1 MGSEDVYKRQHNGI
15 QFNRWGRYVLSSALV
30 VGWGLRL
37 ITGEHSAVTAALLS
51 SMLAGALLLNVFHY
65 ELSEVSDARFGS
77 FLLGIGT
84 GTAMLLLIFYLE
96 FGIHVDH
103 AT

>member
-1 MGSEDVYKRQHNGI
+1 MIVDAEHEAHNGI

-77 FLLGIGT
+77 FLLGIGV
-84 GTAMLLLIFYLE
+84 GTLILLVIFFLE
-96 FGIHVDH
+96 ASIHISG